1 MMSSLNKGLAKVEV
15 GLAWDP
21 STPGEAP
28 HDLDIVAATY
38 TTDDPSGR
46 PAYLVHFDSRSP
58 DGTITLNRDSKTG
71 QGFGFDEVMTL
82 ELDRLASDYARVV
95 IGVTIQ
101 QSGGELV
108 FGDVGNVRVR
118 IREDHTDL
126 LEHGFADIP
135 AARSATVAEF
145 VRDEDSTWEMREIY
159 QGFDA
164 DPGTFADVMGS
175 AGPV

>member
-1 MMSSLNKGLAKVEV
+1 MSSLSKGLAKVEV

-21 STPGEAP
+21 SGQGEPP

-38 TTDDPSGR
+38 TTEDTSGR
-46 PAYLVHFDSRSP
+46 PEYLVHFDSRSP

-82 ELDRLASDYARVV
+82 ELDRLASTYARVV

-101 QSGGELV
+101 QTSGELV

-118 IREDHTDL
+118 IREDHVDL
-126 LEHGFADIP
+126 LEHGFTDIP
-135 AARSATVAEF
+135 NARSATVAEF
-145 VRDEDSTWEMREIY
+145 VRDEDDTWEMREIY

-164 DPGTFADVMGS
+164 DPSAFADLMGGS
-175 AGPV
+175 GSS